1 MYQQAMEQKH
11 RAAAVAKMVHLERR
25 HSQDHKLVEQPKDP
39 AMFTDLGGLTME
51 W

>member
-11 RAAAVAKMVHLERR
+11 RTAAVATMVHLEKR
-25 HSQDHKLVEQPKDP
+25 HLEDHKLVEQPKDP
-39 AMFTDLGGLTME
+39 EMYTGLGGLIVE